1 MSVALDIILE
11 RLKTHPEEFVSL
23 VEDIKVYGKWSPLLQ
38 SINDWATPE
47 EVKDVE
53 GAIKEAKKLLADQV
67 ALQILSGEYYEPP
80 QVELAYNHP
89 YNKVQSGATLTMNTS
104 NRSLWGDSSTAF
116 ATGMPEVYKE
126 EMKRMIAEQKL
137 ALARTTS
144 K

>member
-1 MSVALDIILE
+1 MSVAIDIMLE

-23 VEDIKVYGKWSPLLQ
+23 LEDIKIDGKWSPLLQ
-38 SINDWATPE
+38 STSLWATPE
-47 EVKDVE
+47 D
-53 GAIKEAKKLLADQV
+53 IKQLEEAMLQARKLLADQV

-80 QVELAYNHP
+80 QIKMAYAHP
-89 YNKVQSGATLTMNTS
+89 YNTGNLTINTS

-116 ATGMPEVYKE
+116 TTGMSQEYKE
-126 EMKRMIAEQKL
+126 EIKRMIAEQKL

>member
-11 RLKTHPEEFVSL
+11 RLKTHPDEFVSL

-53 GAIKEAKKLLADQV
+53 DAMKQAKKLLADQV

-80 QVELAYNHP
+80 QVKLAYNHP
-89 YNKVQSGATLTMNTS
+89 YNTGNLTMNTS

-116 ATGMPEVYKE
+116 TTGMSQEYKE
-126 EMKRMIAEQKL
+126 EIKRMIAEQKL
-137 ALARTTS
+137 SLARTTS

>member
-11 RLKTHPEEFVSL
+11 RLKTHPDEFVSL
-23 VEDIKVYGKWSPLLQ
+23 VDDIKVYGKWSPLLQ

-53 GAIKEAKKLLADQV
+53 GAIKQAKKLLADQV

-80 QVELAYNHP
+80 QLKYAINP
-89 YNKVQSGATLTMNTS
+89 SQASGNLTMNTS
-104 NRSLWGDSSTAF
+104 NRSLWGDSTTAV
-116 ATGMPEVYKE
+116 ATGMPEAYKE

>member
-11 RLKTHPEEFVSL
+11 RLKTHPDEFVSL

-53 GAIKEAKKLLADQV
+53 DAMKQAKKLLADQV

-80 QVELAYNHP
+80 QVKLAYEHP
-89 YNKVQSGATLTMNTS
+89 YNKPMPDTLAE
-104 NRSLWGDSSTAF
+104 D
-116 ATGMPEVYKE
+116 YKVE
-126 EMKRMIAEQKL
+126 IKRMMAEQR
-137 ALARTTS
+137 LARITS

>member
-11 RLKTHPEEFVSL
+11 RLKTHPDEFVSL

-53 GAIKEAKKLLADQV
+53 DAMKQAKKLLADQV

-80 QVELAYNHP
+80 QVKLAYNHP
-89 YNKVQSGATLTMNTS
+89 YNTGNLTMNTS

-116 ATGMPEVYKE
+116 TTGMSQEYKE
-126 EMKRMIAEQKL
+126 EIKRMIAEQKL